1 MAGGTWTTQNKVRP
15 GVYINFESEPRPLGT
30 VGERGIVTMALT
42 LGWGEPK
49 KLTRIEAGEDVQEKL
64 GYALTDARLKLV
76 RESLKRAQTLLLYRL
91 NEGTKAEAS
100 LGELTFTAQYS
111 GVRGNDLAM
120 RVQTDVD
127 NESAFVV
134 TTLLDGVEV
143 DSQTVTGAEALQDNA
158 WIVFGGTGELE
169 PIAGLPLTG
178 GTNGSVTNG
187 DHTAYLETVELQE
200 FHTMAVTA
208 TDPLLKSVY
217 ASFASRLREQEGKKI
232 QVVVADYPAADSEG
246 VISVKNGV
254 VLTDGTA
261 ISAAEATAWVA
272 GALAGAGPNESLTY
286 QAYDD
291 AVDVEPRYTH
301 TQIEAALRNGEFL
314 FTPSHGRAVVEQ
326 DINTLRSFTP
336 SKGKAYGKNRVIRV
350 LDGINND
357 FKRIFE
363 TFFLGKVD
371 NTADGRNLLRNE
383 CTSYLT
389 NLLELGAIQNFDSQ
403 TDVIIEQGTDS
414 DAVVMSVYV
423 QPVDAVEKIYMKVQ
437 VR

>member
-15 GVYINFESEPRPLGT
+15 GVYINFESEPRPLGS
-30 VGERGIVTMALT
+30 VGERGIVAMALT

-49 KLTRIEAGEDVQEKL
+49 QLIRIAAGENVERTL
-64 GYALTDARLKLV
+64 GYSLAAPELKLV
-76 RESLKRAQTLLLYRL
+76 RETLKRAQTLLLYRL
-91 NEGTKAEAS
+91 NDGTKAVAN
-100 LGELTFTAQYS
+100 LGDLSFTAKYS
-111 GVRGNDLAM
+111 GVRGNDLAI
-120 RVQTDVD
+120 RVQADVD
-127 NESAFVV
+127 AEDAFVV
-134 TTLLDGVEV
+134 TTLLAGATV
-143 DSQTVTGAEALQDNA
+143 DTQTVTAASELQDND
-158 WIVFGGTGELE
+158 WIVFGGTGAIEAV
-169 PIAGLPLTG
+169 AGLPLTG
-178 GTNGSVTNG
+178 GTNGAVTNA
-187 DHTAYLETVELQE
+187 DHTTYLEAVELQE

-217 ASFASRLREQEGKKI
+217 ASFVTRLREQEGKKI
-232 QVVVADYPAADSEG
+232 QVVLSDYPTADFEG
-246 VISVKNGV
+246 VVSVKNGV
-254 VLTDGTA
+254 VLSDGTV

-272 GALAGAGPNESLTY
+272 GALAAAGPDESLTY
-286 QAYDD
+286 QGYDD
-291 AVDVEPRYTH
+291 AVDVDTRYTN

-314 FTPSHGRAVVEQ
+314 FTASHGRAVVEQ

-336 SKGKAYGKNRVIRV
+336 SKGKAHAKNRVIRV

-383 CTSYLT
+383 CNAYLT
-389 NLLELGAIQNFDSQ
+389 NLLELGAIQNFDAQ
-403 TDVIIEQGTDS
+403 TDVVVEPGVDS
-414 DAVVMSVYV
+414 DAVVMTVYV

>member
-15 GVYINFESEPRPLGT
+15 GVYINFESEPRPLGS
-30 VGERGIVTMALT
+30 VGERGIVAMALV
-42 LGWGEPK
+42 LGWGEVK
-49 KLTRIEAGEDVQEKL
+49 KLTRIAAGEDVQHKL
-64 GYALTDARLKLV
+64 GYSLAAPELKLV

-91 NEGTKAEAS
+91 NEGTKAVAN
-100 LGELTFTAQYS
+100 LGDLTFTAKYS
-111 GVRGNDLAM
+111 GVRGNDLVV
-120 RVQTDVD
+120 RVQADVD
-127 NESAFVV
+127 TTDAFVV
-134 TTLLDGVEV
+134 TTLLDGTAV
-143 DSQTVTGAEALQDNA
+143 DTQTVTSAEALLDNE
-158 WIVFGGTGELE
+158 WIVFGGEGVLE
-169 PIAGLPLTG
+169 PIAGLPLAG
-178 GTNGSVTNG
+178 GTNGTVTNS

-200 FHTMAVTA
+200 FHTMAVTI
-208 TDPLLKSVY
+208 TDPQLKSVY

-232 QVVVADYPAADSEG
+232 QVVLSDYPTADHEG
-246 VISVKNGV
+246 VVSVKNGV
-254 VLTDGTA
+254 VLSDGSV
-261 ISAAEATAWVA
+261 IPAAEATAWVA
-272 GALAGAGPNESLTY
+272 GAIAGSQPNESLTY
-286 QAYDD
+286 QGYDD
-291 AVDVEPRYTH
+291 AVDVDTRYTN
-301 TQIEAALRNGEFL
+301 TQIESALRNGEFL

-383 CTSYLT
+383 CNAYLT
-389 NLLELGAIQNFDSQ
+389 NLLELGAIQNFDAQ
-403 TDVIIEQGTDS
+403 TDVIVEPGVDS